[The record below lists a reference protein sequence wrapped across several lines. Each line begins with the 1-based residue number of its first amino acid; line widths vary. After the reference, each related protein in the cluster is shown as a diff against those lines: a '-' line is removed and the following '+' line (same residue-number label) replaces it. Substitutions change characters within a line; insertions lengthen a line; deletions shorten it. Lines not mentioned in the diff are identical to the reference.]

1 MSHITGVHSSDIRE
15 LVKEVANLEKKKKEL
30 NSELKTVRDRL
41 NVLKKEVMKFL
52 DDNDE
57 EGLNYK
63 GILFVKQEKKKARRE
78 KKEDKN
84 KRIIEVLRNAGIKKP
99 DDILQ
104 EIQEAS
110 KGPKEEVAN
119 LAIKNLVALDT
130 IEI

>member
-30 NSELKTVRDRL
+30 NSELKTIRDRL
-41 NVLKKEVMKFL
+41 NILKKEVMKFL
-52 DDNDE
+52 DDNEE

-63 GILFVKQEKKKARRE
+63 GILFVKQDKKKARRE

-84 KRIIEVLRNAGIKKP
+84 KRIIEVLKNAGIKRP
-99 DDILQ
+99 DDVLQ

-110 KGPKEEVAN
+110 KGPKEEVQN

>member
-1 MSHITGVHSSDIRE
+1 VAAGLE
-15 LVKEVANLEKKKKEL
+15 LVLEKKKKEL